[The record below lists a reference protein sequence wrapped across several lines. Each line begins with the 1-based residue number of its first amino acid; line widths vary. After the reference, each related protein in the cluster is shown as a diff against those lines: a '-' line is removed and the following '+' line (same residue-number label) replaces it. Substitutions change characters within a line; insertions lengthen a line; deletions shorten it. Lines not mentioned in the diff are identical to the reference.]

1 MRFYTTWVVALL
13 LASSAYA
20 ASSQP
25 ASTVV
30 LRHNG
35 QTKVAGESAD
45 TLRKLG
51 IRLLESSNFNTVSHP
66 RIMRLSIPTVQSQYR
81 DVVAGD
87 CMVITFDR
95 PVKMHT
101 VGGDV
106 SVFEIVIG
114 LRRPDY
120 ANALF
125 TIDDQSRVAS
135 HGKYSGAIG
144 IELRKAVPAVT
155 SAP

>member
-1 MRFYTTWVVALL
+1 MRLHTSCVIALL

-20 ASSQP
+20 ASSHP
-25 ASTVV
+25 SSTVV
-30 LRHNG
+30 LGHNG
-35 QTKVAGESAD
+35 QTRVAGESAD

-51 IRLLESSNFNTVSHP
+51 IKLLESSNFNTVSHP
-66 RIMRLSIPTVQSQYR
+66 RIMGLSIPTVQSQYR
-81 DVVAGD
+81 EVVARD

-95 PVKMHT
+95 PVKIRT

-114 LRRPDY
+114 LGRPDY

-125 TIDDQSRVAS
+125 TIDNRSRVAS

-144 IELRKAVPAVT
+144 IELRKAVPTAA